1 MSPMTLCGAD
11 CWRGAYRKRPTKKRE
26 TRAERRMQEAIRELE
41 GEIAIVRWQQE
52 SARQMFDKALVALY
66 DELKWANAALINLK
80 ETV

>member
-1 MSPMTLCGAD
+1 M
-11 CWRGAYRKRPTKKRE
+11 
-26 TRAERRMQEAIRELE
+26 ERVIRELE

-66 DELKWANAALINLK
+66 DELKWANAALINLQ

>member
-1 MSPMTLCGAD
+1 V
-11 CWRGAYRKRPTKKRE
+11 KKRE
-26 TRAERRMQEAIRELE
+26 SKPAKRMERVIRELE

-66 DELKWANAALINLK
+66 DELKWANAALINLQ